1 MQHKILFLLKNGI
14 GFGHFRRALVIAEE
28 LRKKGH
34 SICFLTQAKSTDLFK
49 NKSFTV
55 FNIPFMHRLPSN
67 LSEVFLK
74 QLINAI
80 VEEVNPDIVIEDTDP
95 DPVYEQTPS
104 LKYRHRVLIMR
115 RIEESALLSML
126 VNKKF
131 DTFDKIIF
139 LQSKQEL
146 FNDVANPKL
155 RLWLEFDKKIKFTGP
170 VFYTPTKQ
178 EIINASKKY
187 SDTNELIVFNA
198 GAGGEHFGEGF
209 CKKLFSAAVAIAPS
223 LNQYTIVIVKGSNY
237 KDDIVVPSNVK
248 NVKVVDFEPNLPA
261 LFAISRICVLRPGY
275 NAVFESLSGNTD
287 LLLIPGVSYL
297 EQQELWVKQLQNTY
311 ANVYSIPANY
321 TDTLLRNVL
330 KEIVTVPRIKRKLDN
345 HAAQIANCIID
356 FDRHNAEIPL
366 LMLTPDTKLP
376 EGVFVDEA
384 PEYGN
389 NKPTIVLYVNKNKKY
404 DARKA
409 SLEERSV
416 FGIQTHKINTVQEL
430 CVLLSRNSFNPLAVY
445 SDHIL
450 RVPKKYNRIQ
460 MNVKDF
466 ASVIIGDIL

>member
-1 MQHKILFLLKNGI
+1 
-14 GFGHFRRALVIAEE
+14 
-28 LRKKGH
+28 
-34 SICFLTQAKSTDLFK
+34 
-49 NKSFTV
+49 
-55 FNIPFMHRLPSN
+55 MHRLPSN

-95 DPVYEQTPS
+95 NPVYEQTPS

-287 LLLIPGVSYL
+287 LLLIPSVSYL

-311 ANVYSIPANY
+311 ANVYSMQ
-321 TDTLLRNVL
+321 
-330 KEIVTVPRIKRKLDN
+330 
-345 HAAQIANCIID
+345 QIIQI
-356 FDRHNAEIPL
+356 
-366 LMLTPDTKLP
+366 
-376 EGVFVDEA
+376 
-384 PEYGN
+384 
-389 NKPTIVLYVNKNKKY
+389 LY
-404 DARKA
+404 
-409 SLEERSV
+409 
-416 FGIQTHKINTVQEL
+416 
-430 CVLLSRNSFNPLAVY
+430 
-445 SDHIL
+445 
-450 RVPKKYNRIQ
+450 
-460 MNVKDF
+460 
-466 ASVIIGDIL
+466 